1 MKKLRVAIAQF
12 NGITYA
18 VEEELK
24 RRGHEVE
31 NIIKDQK
38 HLKTFDRVVTWNEVH
53 QYGNEKV
60 LEEVN
65 RIGIPTILL
74 QHGRRGTSRIYP
86 PFNEKL
92 ICKEVCVWSENDKK
106 RLMSVGTPEHRIH
119 ITGTPIF
126 ETLKK
131 RVPHE
136 GINVVFSP
144 EHWGEEVLEN
154 SIVAGTLRRLKGATV
169 YTKAIKNE
177 HYLPQYDNVILSDRQ
192 SPEHLGIVADV
203 LSTADV
209 VVAISESTFELCAE
223 ILDIP
228 VVIADIW
235 QKKACLGDERYKEFA
250 LEYSPACHRV
260 QDMSK
265 LNDAIMYA
273 VKHPEHLREERKQI
287 AVDDGGINLP
297 DPAGAICDVIEH
309 A

>member
-1 MKKLRVAIAQF
+1 MKIAIAQF

-18 VEEELK
+18 VEEELR

-65 RIGIPTILL
+65 RIGIPTVLL

-86 PFNEKL
+86 PFNEHL

-106 RLMSVGTPEHRIH
+106 RLMSVGTPEDRIH
-119 ITGTPIF
+119 VTGTPIF
-126 ETLKK
+126 ETLKP
-131 RVPHE
+131 RVPHK

-144 EHWGEEVLEN
+144 EHWGEEVAEN
-154 SIVAGTLRRLKGATV
+154 SMVAGMLRRLKGV
-169 YTKAIKNE
+169 NVITKAIKNE
-177 HYLPQYDNVILSDRQ
+177 HFLPQYDNVVLSDRQ

-209 VVAISESTFELCAE
+209 VVAVSESTFELCAQ

-250 LEYSPACHRV
+250 LEYSNACDRV
-260 QDMSK
+260 KDIK
-265 LNDAIMYA
+265 DLPDRIMYA
-273 VKHPEHLREERKQI
+273 IKHPEHLRKERAQI
-287 AVDDGGINLP
+287 AIDDGGINLTN
-297 DPAGAICDVIEH
+297 PAARICDVIEN